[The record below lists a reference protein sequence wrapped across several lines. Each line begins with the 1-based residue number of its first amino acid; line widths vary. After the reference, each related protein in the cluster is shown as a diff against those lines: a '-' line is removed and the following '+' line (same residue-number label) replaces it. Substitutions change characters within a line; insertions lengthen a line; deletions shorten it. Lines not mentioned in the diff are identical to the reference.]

1 MGNIYTNLPKI
12 VLDNYVNVNLH
23 LHIAGGCNQVAHHEQ
38 QSKREERKQNFM
50 AMAGLIGTFGAG
62 AFAGSKREKLTL
74 SMGADELRQV
84 DLLVERGLYASRE
97 AFLQTAARNLL
108 HEHGTDLPQST
119 TGQLTAAG
127 IVMHNRK
134 SLEKLLAAGR
144 QVELNVTGILRFA
157 DDVTP
162 ELACAVVKSLKVCGA
177 FQASPEVKATLKDRM
192 R

>member
-1 MGNIYTNLPKI
+1 MAN
-12 VLDNYVNVNLH
+12 
-23 LHIAGGCNQVAHHEQ
+23 HEQ

-62 AFAGSKREKLTL
+62 AFAGSKREKLIL

-84 DLLVERGLYASRE
+84 DLLVERGLYSSRE

-108 HEHGTDLPQST
+108 HEHGMDLPQA
-119 TGQLTAAG
+119 TGRLTAAG

-144 QVELNVTGILRFA
+144 QVELNVTGILRLA
-157 DDVTP
+157 DDITP
-162 ELACAVVKSLKVCGA
+162 ELACAVIKSLKVCGA
-177 FQASPEVKATLKDRM
+177 FQASPEVKAALKDRIL
-192 R
+192 